1 MTLPLDEDSRP
12 PYLQAA
18 AALRDAILTGEFTSG
33 ERLPSANVLGER
45 FGVSSSTVQNALRVL
60 KQEGLVY
67 SQLGRGSFVSSTA
80 SEGDAPATSVAD
92 ADGEEPGADWPADLI
107 RNDDGRPPY
116 VQVAD
121 FLRRDI
127 AEGTYPPGSQLPPAR
142 EIQERFQVA
151 NSTAQNAYRS
161 LKQEGLVYSVKGRGV
176 FVRQAPEPGKRH
188 GPITNYLLREEIVRE
203 ARAAAADFADLTDD
217 ELLAREAELDQR
229 WATIREEHQR
239 IFNERRKIK
248 RETSRRGLFLPP
260 LHDDDADSDASPRE
274 KLEAALAESKKR
286 RQQRP

>member
-18 AALRDAILTGEFTSG
+18 GALRDAILTGEFTSG

-67 SQLGRGSFVSSTA
+67 SQLGRGSFVSSTV
-80 SEGDAPATSVAD
+80 SGTDAPDASAD
-92 ADGEEPGADWPADLI
+92 EGGEEAGPDWPVDLI

-121 FLRRDI
+121 YLRRDI

-188 GPITNYLLREEIVRE
+188 GPITNYLLREEIARE

-229 WATIREEHQR
+229 WVTIREEHQR

-248 RETSRRGLFLPP
+248 RETSRRGLYLPP
-260 LHDDDADSDASPRE
+260 LHDDVDSDVSPRE

>member
-67 SQLGRGSFVSSTA
+67 SQLGRGSFVSSAA
-80 SEGDAPATSVAD
+80 SGSDAPGASAVD
-92 ADGEEPGADWPADLI
+92 ADGEEPGADWPVDLI

-121 FLRRDI
+121 VLRRDI

-161 LKQEGLVYSVKGRGV
+161 LKQEGLVYSVKGRGI
-176 FVRQAPEPGKRH
+176 FVRQAPEPGKHH
-188 GPITNYLLREEIVRE
+188 GPITNYLLREEIARE
-203 ARAAAADFADLTDD
+203 ARAAAADFADLTDE
-217 ELLAREAELDQR
+217 ELLAREAELDRR
-229 WATIREEHQR
+229 WLTIREEHQR

-260 LHDDDADSDASPRE
+260 LHDDGADSGTSPRE
-274 KLEAALAESKKR
+274 KLETALTESKKR

>member
-18 AALRDAILTGEFTSG
+18 GALRDAILTGEFTSG
-33 ERLPSANVLGER
+33 ERLPSANALGER

-80 SEGDAPATSVAD
+80 SGSDAPGAPAAD
-92 ADGEEPGADWPADLI
+92 ADGEESGPDWPADVI

-151 NSTAQNAYRS
+151 NSTAQNAYRR

-176 FVRQAPEPGKRH
+176 FVRQAPEPGKHH
-188 GPITNYLLREEIVRE
+188 GPITNYLLREEIARE
-203 ARAAAADFADLTDD
+203 ARAAAADFADLTDE
-217 ELLAREAELDQR
+217 ELLVREAELDQR
-229 WATIREEHQR
+229 WVTIREEHQR
-239 IFNERRKIK
+239 IFNERRKVK

-260 LHDDDADSDASPRE
+260 LHDDDDSDASPRE

-286 RQQRP
+286 RQKRP

>member
-60 KQEGLVY
+60 KQEGLVH
-67 SQLGRGSFVSSTA
+67 SQLGRGSFVSATA
-80 SEGDAPATSVAD
+80 NTSDALDAPAD
-92 ADGEEPGADWPADLI
+92 ADGEEPGPDWPADLI

-127 AEGTYPPGSQLPPAR
+127 TEGTYPPGSQLPPAR

-176 FVRQAPEPGKRH
+176 FVRQTPEPGKHH
-188 GPITNYLLREEIVRE
+188 GPITNYLLREEIARE
-203 ARAAAADFADLTDD
+203 ARAAAADFADLTDG

>member
-18 AALRDAILTGEFTSG
+18 GALRDAILTGEFTSG

-67 SQLGRGSFVSSTA
+67 SQLGRGSFVHSTA
-80 SEGDAPATSVAD
+80 SGSDTPAAPD
-92 ADGEEPGADWPADLI
+92 ADEEKSGPDWPADLI

-176 FVRQAPEPGKRH
+176 FVRQAPEPGKHH
-188 GPITNYLLREEIVRE
+188 GPITNYLLREEIARE

-229 WATIREEHQR
+229 WVTIREEHQR
-239 IFNERRKIK
+239 IFNERRKVK
-248 RETSRRGLFLPP
+248 RETSRRGLFLSP

-274 KLEAALAESKKR
+274 KLETALAESKKR

>member
-45 FGVSSSTVQNALRVL
+45 FGVSGSTVQNALRVL

-67 SQLGRGSFVSSTA
+67 SQLGRGSFVSSAA
-80 SEGDAPATSVAD
+80 SGSDAPDASPVG

-121 FLRRDI
+121 VLRRDI

-161 LKQEGLVYSVKGRGV
+161 LKQEGLVYSVKGRGI
-176 FVRQAPEPGKRH
+176 FVRQASTSRSCREFHWSAPGKRSSIQNH
-188 GPITNYLLREEIVRE
+188 CGLAASTREVGVSALYSSILAGLPGP
-203 ARAAAADFADLTDD
+203 
-217 ELLAREAELDQR
+217 
-229 WATIREEHQR
+229 
-239 IFNERRKIK
+239 
-248 RETSRRGLFLPP
+248 S
-260 LHDDDADSDASPRE
+260 
-274 KLEAALAESKKR
+274 
-286 RQQRP
+286 

>member
-1 MTLPLDEDSRP
+1 MTLPLDEDPRP

-18 AALRDAILTGEFTSG
+18 EALRNAILSGELSPG
-33 ERLPSANVLGER
+33 ERLPSANDLRDR

-67 SQLGRGSFVSSTA
+67 SQLGRGSYVSA
-80 SEGDAPATSVAD
+80 SI
-92 ADGEEPGADWPADLI
+92 DGNAGPVDDEPGDDNAEPDWPVDVI
-107 RNDDGRPPY
+107 RNEDGRPPF

-121 FLRRDI
+121 YLRREI

-142 EIQERFQVA
+142 EIQERFGVA
-151 NSTAQNAYRS
+151 NSTAQNAYRK
-161 LKQEGLVYSVKGRGV
+161 LKQEGLVYAVKGRGV
-176 FVRQAPEPGKRH
+176 FVRQAPEPGKHH
-188 GPITNYLLREEIVRE
+188 GPITNYLLRDEINRE
-203 ARAAAADFADLTDD
+203 AREAAIEFADLNDD

-229 WATIREEHQR
+229 WVTVREEHQR
-239 IFNERRKIK
+239 LFNERRKVK

-260 LHDDDADSDASPRE
+260 LHDDESDSDVSPSE
-274 KLEAALAESKKR
+274 KLEAALTESRKQ